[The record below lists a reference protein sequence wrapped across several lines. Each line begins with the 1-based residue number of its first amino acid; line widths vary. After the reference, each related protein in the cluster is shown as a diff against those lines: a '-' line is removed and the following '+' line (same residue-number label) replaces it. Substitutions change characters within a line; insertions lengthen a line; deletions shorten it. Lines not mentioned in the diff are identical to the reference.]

1 MMNLRKSWT
10 IAKKDFSIF
19 RRKKSILISLFA
31 FPLGVSLGLPAVIW
45 LVVHKTLTSYAHL
58 IYLFNAFFFFF
69 IIGTVALAVG
79 MASYSHRW
87 REGREEPGTPSSYTN
102 DRQ

>member
-1 MMNLRKSWT
+1 MNLRKSWT

-45 LVVHKTLTSYAHL
+45 LVAHKTLTSYAHL
-58 IYLFNAFFFFF
+58 IYLFNAFSFFF

-79 MASYSHRW
+79 MASYSIVG
-87 REGREEPGTPSSYTN
+87 EKVEKSLEPFLATPTTDS
-102 DRQ
+102 